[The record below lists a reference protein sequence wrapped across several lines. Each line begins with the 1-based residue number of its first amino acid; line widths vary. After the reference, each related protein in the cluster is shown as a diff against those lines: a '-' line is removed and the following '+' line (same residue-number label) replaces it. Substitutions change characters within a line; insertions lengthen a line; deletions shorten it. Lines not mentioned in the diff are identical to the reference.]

1 VTVDRRTFLAGAV
14 AAPSALA
21 GSVAARA
28 HDAPGGEPSS
38 AAGRTVRVGMAQMLV
53 RTGAVDENLARAR
66 ERIAQ
71 AGREGCAVVV
81 LPECL
86 DLGWTH
92 PEAPKLA
99 RPIPGPSSDALGE
112 AARAAGVWVVAG
124 LTERDGEKT
133 HNTAVLIDAGGR
145 LRLEHRKIN
154 ELDIAWSLYERGTAL
169 EVADTPFGRVAIP
182 ICADNSTASTELGL
196 ALGRMGARLLLSPCA
211 WAVVPEHDDAKE
223 PYGRDLWDVAYR
235 LFAEK
240 QRIATV
246 AVSNVGWMEA
256 GPWKGRRC
264 IGSSLCVGP
273 DGAVIARL
281 PYGVD
286 ADVFRAVDV
295 PLAG

>member
-1 VTVDRRTFLAGAV
+1 MDRRRFLAGS
-14 AAPSALA
+14 AAALA
-21 GSVAARA
+21 ARPA
-28 HDAPGGEPSS
+28 RSGGTVN
-38 AAGRTVRVGMAQMLV
+38 AGRTVRVGMGQTLV
-53 RTGAVDENLARAR
+53 KTGAVDENLGRAR
-66 ERIAQ
+66 EAVAR
-71 AGREGCAVVV
+71 AGRERCAVVV

-92 PEAPKLA
+92 PEAARLA

-112 AARAAGVWVVAG
+112 AAREARLWVVAG
-124 LTERDGEKT
+124 LTERDGERT
-133 HNTAVLIDAGGR
+133 HNTAVLLDDQGR
-145 LRLEHRKIN
+145 VRLKHRKIN
-154 ELDIAWSLYERGTAL
+154 ELDIAWHLYARGTAL
-169 EVADTPFGRVAIP
+169 EVADTPFGRVGIP

-211 WAVVPEHDDAKE
+211 WAVTPDHDNAKE

-246 AVSNVGWMEA
+246 AVSNVGRMEA
-256 GPWKGRRC
+256 GPWKGRYC
-264 IGSSLCVGP
+264 IGSSLAVGP
-273 DGAVIARL
+273 DGSVLARL

-286 ADVFRAVDV
+286 AEAFRAIDV

>member
-1 VTVDRRTFLAGAV
+1 MKRRRFLAT
-14 AAPSALA
+14 
-21 GSVAARA
+21 
-28 HDAPGGEPSS
+28 S
-38 AAGRTVRVGMAQMLV
+38 AAAAGVLASHAGETAPASSDRTVRVGMGQIRV
-53 RTGAVDENLARAR
+53 RTGAASENLARAR
-66 ERIAQ
+66 DVIAR
-71 AGREGCAVVV
+71 ARGEGCAVVV

-92 PEAPKLA
+92 PDAPRLA

-112 AARAAGVWVVAG
+112 AARASRVWVVAG
-124 LTERDGEKT
+124 LTERDGERT
-133 HNTAVLIDAGGR
+133 FNTAVLLDDRGR
-145 LRLEHRKIN
+145 LRLKHRKIN
-154 ELDIAWSLYERGTAL
+154 ELDIAWDIYTRGTGL
-169 EVADTPFGRVAIP
+169 EVTDTPFGRVAIP

-211 WAVVPEHDDAKE
+211 WAVTPDHDNTKE

-246 AVSNVGWMEA
+246 AVSNVGRMEA
-256 GPWKGRRC
+256 GPWEGRHC
-264 IGSSLCVGP
+264 IGSSLAVGP
-273 DGAVIARL
+273 DGTVLARL

-286 ADVFRAVDV
+286 AEAFRAIDV